1 MDQKRLAEA
10 LGAVVEDCV
19 NSVGVDLNT
28 ASASLLEYVSGI
40 SKPIAANIV
49 KYREENGRFDSRKQL
64 LKVAKAR
71 S

>member
-1 MDQKRLAEA
+1 MDQKKLAEA

-28 ASASLLEYVSGI
+28 RQLPARVRSGI
-40 SKPIAANIV
+40 SKPV
-49 KYREENGRFDSRKQL
+49 QL
-64 LKVAKAR
+64 